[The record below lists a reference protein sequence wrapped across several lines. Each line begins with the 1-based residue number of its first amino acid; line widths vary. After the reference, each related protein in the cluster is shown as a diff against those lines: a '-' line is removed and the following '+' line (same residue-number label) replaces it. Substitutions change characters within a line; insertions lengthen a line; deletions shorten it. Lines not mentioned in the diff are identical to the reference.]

1 MCPRP
6 DCPGRLVGFPVPPD
20 LREYAPAGAARAALC
35 ARCLRTFPAGDADP
49 GPSFDAVLDSF
60 PDGEAGAALALALG
74 HLDSLALDRE
84 AVVACCE
91 HAERAGADVY
101 LTLDRLAA
109 AGSVDPHFDV
119 DRRKQQLRTY
129 L

>member
-1 MCPRP
+1 MCPNP
-6 DCPGRLVGFPVPPD
+6 DCGGRTVAFRVPPD
-20 LREYAPAGAARAALC
+20 LREYAPEGAARATLC
-35 ARCLRTFPAGDADP
+35 ARCLRTFPVADADP
-49 GPSFDAVLDSF
+49 DVSFDAVLDTF

-74 HLDSLALDRE
+74 RLDRLALDRE

-109 AGSVDPHFDV
+109 AGSVVPHFDV
-119 DRRKQQLRTY
+119 DRRKRQLRTF